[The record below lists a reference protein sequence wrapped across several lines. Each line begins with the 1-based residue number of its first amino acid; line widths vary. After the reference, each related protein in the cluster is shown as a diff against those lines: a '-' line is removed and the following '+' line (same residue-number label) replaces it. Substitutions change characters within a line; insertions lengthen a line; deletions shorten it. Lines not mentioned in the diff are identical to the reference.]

1 MAEREPPAPAA
12 ALDEL
17 QHGPGFVVI
26 RGWVG
31 VPPGAAWPGCVTLDL
46 AGVSHAVRHLFPRAD
61 LPDPQAFRAFRED
74 IAWQG
79 PPPPAVTLLVDG
91 APLAQAAPAPWPAFT
106 PIGAIEIFSEAQL
119 SGWVYDP
126 AQWFGARDLTLCANG
141 VPILDVPLSE
151 TRTDLPMGAR
161 LRGEKLGFYLP
172 AARLGPAL
180 DVLRPFGDGVTR
192 SWTLRC
198 RGVTLAERVLMLPA
212 LAQGRL
218 LPWAGGALEGEATL
232 QEGRPPMVRISLDG
246 RPFALLPTH
255 EGRFSLPLPHSPTG
269 RAAVE
274 VEARIAGQARPLPGS
289 GQMLRG
295 LKLAAG
301 TGAEAA
307 RALARGRP
315 RVAIIIPIH
324 NAVAALRECLASV
337 FAHSAAP
344 ARLIL
349 VDDASTDPAVAA
361 MLAEAATR
369 PGVEVITH
377 ACNRGFTASCNT
389 GILAA
394 GRDDVVLLNSDTVV
408 PARWLEN
415 LMAAAHSSPET
426 ASATPFSDCAG
437 AFTAHGLPTDW
448 SATDLARGCAQ
459 ASLAEPP
466 ETPTGHG
473 FCLYLRRDALDRVGL
488 LDAEGFP
495 RGYGEENEWSVRALR
510 AGMRHVV
517 DDRTLV
523 LHREGASF
531 GAERAA
537 LLAEGRARVDARFPE
552 YPALVHGFLADPMMQ
567 AARWRIEGAFA
578 GAPPRPR
585 ILYVIS
591 IDSGGTPLTN
601 ADLMRALED
610 RYEPWLL
617 QSDPRGLNLSR
628 LRAGRLEPVEA
639 VALNRPIRLA
649 DHSSAEYD
657 RALAGLLLRH
667 AIEIVHLR
675 HMAWHGLGLPL
686 VARALGIPVVMS
698 LHDYFAICPSLK
710 LLDAEGRHC
719 AGRCTEGPGTCHA
732 ELYPPAEVPAL
743 RNSYVHRWREVME
756 PALAAADALVTTSPS
771 ARALHLAAFPALA
784 GRDFRVIPHG
794 RDFGAFRPGA
804 HPAPGSGPLRVLLP
818 GHITAAKGRDLLAA
832 MVALDHGRRV
842 EFHVLGT
849 AEGLAPA
856 PGLHLHGPYARDE
869 FAARAEAVAPH
880 LGAVLSI
887 WPETWCH
894 TLTELWAIGLPVLAL
909 DLGAVGER
917 IRAHGG
923 GWLMPADTTPEALL
937 ERIAAMA
944 RDAPGLSRRRL
955 DVRRWQQ
962 GEGATRDTAA
972 MAADYDRLYRELR
985 QRSLAFGAAAPPP
998 IWLRLDLRTGGQ
1010 PIPPGFANAVDAPRI
1025 HRPVRPE
1032 QLAAALAG
1040 EIAGVC
1046 VLCDHLASP
1055 ALAQVL
1061 PLLRDRAC
1069 RIGPTLAPDGGLP
1082 DPAPGWRL
1090 VLPGEDEAFSRSGSW
1105 CGFVTR
1111 PRTIRP

>member
-1 MAEREPPAPAA
+1 MAEPEPQAPIG
-12 ALDEL
+12 ALDDL
-17 QHGPGFVVI
+17 QQGPGFIVI

-31 VPPGAAWPGCVTLDL
+31 VPGSITLDL
-46 AGVSHAVRHLFPRAD
+46 GGVTHPVRHLFPRAD
-61 LPDPQAFRAFRED
+61 LPHPERFRAFRED
-74 IAWQG
+74 IPWDG
-79 PPPPAVTLLVDG
+79 PPPPLVTLVADG
-91 APLAQAAPAPWPAFT
+91 IALARSAPAPWPPFT
-106 PIGAIEIFSEAQL
+106 PIGAIEVFSEAQL

-126 AQWFGARDLTLCANG
+126 AQWFGLPDLCLCADG
-141 VPILDVPLSE
+141 VPVLDVPLSE

-161 LRGEKLGFYLP
+161 LRGERLGFYLP

-180 DVLRPFGDGVTR
+180 DALRPFGDGVTR
-192 SWTLRC
+192 AWTLRC

-218 LPWAGGALEGEATL
+218 LDWSGGALEGEARL
-232 QEGRPPMVRISLDG
+232 QADRPPMVQVSLDG
-246 RPFALLPTH
+246 RPFALLATH
-255 EGRFSLPLPHSPTG
+255 QGRFTLPLPHSPTG
-269 RAAVE
+269 RASVTAA
-274 VEARIAGQARPLPGS
+274 ARIAGQAQPLPGS
-289 GQMLRG
+289 AQVLRH
-295 LKLAAG
+295 LPLARG
-301 TGAEAA
+301 VGAEAA

-324 NAVAALRECLASV
+324 NAAEALRECLASV

-349 VDDASTDPAVAA
+349 VNDASTDAA
-361 MLAEAATR
+361 IAEILAEAATR
-369 PGVEVITH
+369 RGVEIISH
-377 ACNRGFTASCNT
+377 ATNRGFTASCNT
-389 GILAA
+389 GIAAA

-426 ASATPFSDCAG
+426 ASATPFSDRAG
-437 AFTAHGLPTDW
+437 AFTAHDLPAGF

-523 LHREGASF
+523 LHREGESF
-531 GAERAA
+531 GTERAA
-537 LLAEGRARVDARFPE
+537 LLADGRARVDARFPE
-552 YPALVHGFLADPMMQ
+552 YPALVHGFLNDPVMQ
-567 AARWRIEGAFA
+567 AARWRIA
-578 GAPPRPR
+578 GGFGEAPPRPR
-585 ILYVIS
+585 ILFVIS

-617 QSDPRGLNLSR
+617 QSDPRGLTLSR
-628 LRAGRLEPVEA
+628 LRDGALEPVET

-667 AIEIVHLR
+667 AIEIVHVR

-698 LHDYFAICPSLK
+698 LHDHFAICPSLK

-719 AGRCTEGPGTCHA
+719 AGRCTEGPGACHA

-771 ARALHLAAFPALA
+771 ARALHLAAFPSLA
-784 GRDFRVIPHG
+784 GREFRIIPHG
-794 RDFGAFRPGA
+794 RDFGALRPGR
-804 HPAPGSGPLRVLLP
+804 HPATGPGPLRVLLP
-818 GHITAAKGRDLLAA
+818 GHITHAKGHGLLAA
-832 MVALDHGRRV
+832 MAALDQGRRV

-849 AEGLAPA
+849 AVGLVET
-856 PGLHLHGPYARDE
+856 PGLRLHGPYARAD
-869 FAARAEAVAPH
+869 FAARAEAIAPH
-880 LGAVLSI
+880 LGAVLSV

-894 TLTELWAIGLPVLAL
+894 TLTELWSIGLPVLGV

-923 GWLMPADTTPEALL
+923 GWLMPPDATPEALL
-937 ERIAAMA
+937 ERIAALA
-944 RDAPGLSRRRL
+944 RDAPGLSRKRL
-955 DVRRWQQ
+955 EVRRWQR
-962 GEGATRDTAA
+962 GEGNARDTAA
-972 MAADYDRLYRELR
+972 MAADYDRLYRDLR
-985 QRSLAFGAAAPPP
+985 HRGLAFGAAAPTPV
-998 IWLRLDLRTGGQ
+998 WLRLDLREVAGQ
-1010 PIPPGFANAVDAPRI
+1010 PIPRGFANEAAAPRI
-1025 HRPVRPE
+1025 HRPVRPD

-1040 EIAGVC
+1040 DVAGVG

-1061 PLLRDRAC
+1061 PLLRDHAC
-1069 RIGPTLAPDGGLP
+1069 RIGPTVAAEDDLA

-1090 VLPGEDEAFSRSGSW
+1090 VLPGE
-1105 CGFVTR
+1105 V
-1111 PRTIRP
+1111 